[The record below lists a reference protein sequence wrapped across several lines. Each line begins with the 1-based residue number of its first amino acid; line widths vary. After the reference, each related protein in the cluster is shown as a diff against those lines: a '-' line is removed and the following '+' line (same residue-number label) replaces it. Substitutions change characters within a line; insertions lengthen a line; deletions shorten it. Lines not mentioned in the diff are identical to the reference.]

1 MARGLTMVVWGTT
14 LNLWG
19 AVVLTLIRMD
29 KFTKFFTKTVA
40 LVSLVEYPSKT
51 RVSAG
56 EHRNIS
62 SVGILK
68 HLIYN
73 YKTNGKYDGVVQE
86 II

>member
-51 RVSAG
+51 KVAAG

-68 HLIYN
+68 LFIY
-73 YKTNGKYDGVVQE
+73 KLHDKWQV
-86 II
+86 

>member
-1 MARGLTMVVWGTT
+1 VAQGFTMVVWGTT

-51 RVSAG
+51 KVAAG
-56 EHRNIS
+56 EHWNIS
-62 SVGILK
+62 SVGILQ
-68 HLIYN
+68 LFIY
-73 YKTNGKYDGVVQE
+73 KLQDKWQA
-86 II
+86 